1 MVRPCLLLTGPCC
14 SLPLPCLQKD
24 KWDGVRM
31 DKDAALQVFGA
42 DEVHYSS
49 EVGNK
54 EARVGQGRTCRVGQ
68 DDLRE

>member
-1 MVRPCLLLTGPCC
+1 
-14 SLPLPCLQKD
+14 
-24 KWDGVRM
+24 M